1 MRMEFTM
8 AWKQDLNKGES
19 MKTRENKTIEEQV
32 RENDKYIPWT
42 PESLYD
48 RWDSQEELID
58 EYEDERGEDE
68 YEK

>member
-1 MRMEFTM
+1 
-8 AWKQDLNKGES
+8 
-19 MKTRENKTIEEQV
+19 MKTRETKTLEERV

-48 RWDSQEELID
+48 HWDSQEELID
-58 EYEDERGEDE
+58 EYENEQREED